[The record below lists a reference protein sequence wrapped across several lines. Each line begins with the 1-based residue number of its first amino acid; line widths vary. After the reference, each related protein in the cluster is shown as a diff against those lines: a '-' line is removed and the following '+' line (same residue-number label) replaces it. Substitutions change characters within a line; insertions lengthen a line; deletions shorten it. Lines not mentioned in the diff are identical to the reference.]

1 MTQTNKTYK
10 KKIEDVD
17 KKCREIENKIPSAS
31 DLVKGIGYNEKI
43 ADVENK
49 IPNLLTL

>member
-1 MTQTNKTYK
+1 MTQTNKTQE
-10 KKIEDVD
+10 KKID